1 MVLTWSSLTIFHYM
15 HDNRAIQKFAAY
27 DIGCLV
33 TTDANGDISGVI
45 SERDYICKVA
55 LLGRKSKE
63 LLVKDISTKA
73 ANLMTAT
80 PQDSVDVCMTKMI
93 TKDIRHLPLLNDDGK
108 VRCVLFLRY
117 MKLVLMMKN

>member
-1 MVLTWSSLTIFHYM
+1 LLKQYIH
-15 HDNRAIQKFAAY
+15 RAIQKFAAY

-45 SERDYICKVA
+45 SERDYISKVA

-63 LLVKDISTKA
+63 LMVKDISTKT

-80 PQDSVDVCMTKMI
+80 PSDSIDTCMTKMI
-93 TKDIRHLPLLNDDGK
+93 TKDIRHLPLLNEDGK
-108 VRCVLFLRY
+108 VGDVGSY
-117 MKLVLMMKN
+117 PKTGK